1 MEKTHN
7 IKLLID
13 FLIENNIYKK
23 EALRKLLNPVIEEIR
38 KQHFAIDLLQNI
50 IDNNNYT
57 LEHNLQVLVYR
68 AVREFYPHMLIFSVP
83 NGGRRNKLE
92 MIALKSEGL
101 NPGVSDLIILDK
113 FPKAYFIEMKAS
125 NGKVSEA
132 QEKFSRDLARLG
144 WNYYLI
150 KKGK

>member
-13 FLIENNIYKK
+13 FLIENNIHKK
-23 EALRKLLNPVIEEIR
+23 EVQRKLLNPVIEEIR
-38 KQHFAIDLLQNI
+38 KQHFSIELLQNI

-68 AVREFYPHMLIFSVP
+68 AVQEFYPHMLIFSVP
-83 NGGRRNKLE
+83 NGGGRNKLE

-113 FPKAYFIEMKAS
+113 FPKAYFIEMKAK
-125 NGKVSEA
+125 NGKMSKE
-132 QEKFSRDLARLG
+132 QNDFKYKLESLG
-144 WNYYLI
+144 WNFLLLR
-150 KKGK
+150 KN